1 MTNTTFKTTTCLLFL
16 LTFHIIVY
24 LSSLHIILQLRHH
37 GVLAQ
42 FGNRRLS
49 SWSYLLTILI
59 VESSL
64 NTPKSVRTEDLLHLA
79 LQYLV

>member
-24 LSSLHIILQLRHH
+24 LSSLHIILPLRHH